1 MKYLRRVL
9 FSLFVSTGLL
19 GGAELALR
27 LVVPRDTLLF
37 SWEKSDAVLQAQT
50 GASPR
55 DVRLLP
61 KPNSSRSDRDG
72 EHLWST
78 QINAQGFRG
87 STPTVPSAPDR
98 YRVLAVGDSW
108 VYGIST
114 SQGHTFAERLEA
126 ELGEVDGR
134 RAEVINAGVPS
145 FSAFDMLV
153 RYHDAMAWLKV
164 DALLVGAP
172 HNEGI
177 QSARAALRKRWY
189 AGIEA
194 GPQSELFLY
203 LGLRRMLA
211 WARTPRYAPGLDA
224 TAASAAMADLRAL
237 IEDGTKRGL
246 AVVFVAWGNRWENG
260 GVTRGDLSQWRG
272 LGAPLAAVGLSQ
284 RSCFGFSDEAHPSEA
299 GAYSAAVHVAS
310 VLRSG
315 QSDSTWVD
323 RPSCDDNGAVG
334 PAKTL
339 PSQ

>member
-1 MKYLRRVL
+1 
-9 FSLFVSTGLL
+9 
-19 GGAELALR
+19 
-27 LVVPRDTLLF
+27 LVVPRDALLF
-37 SWEKSDAVLQAQT
+37 SWEKSDAVLEAHAGT
-50 GASPR
+50 SPR

-61 KPNSSRSDRDG
+61 KPNSSRSDQDG
-72 EHLWST
+72 PHVWHT
-78 QINAQGFRG
+78 RINAQGFRG
-87 STPTVPSAPDR
+87 STPTRPSAPDR

-126 ELGEVDGR
+126 ELGDVDGR
-134 RAEVINAGVPS
+134 KAEVINAGVPS

-194 GPQSELFLY
+194 GPQSDLYLF

-211 WARTPRYAPGLDA
+211 WLRTPRYAPGLDA
-224 TAASAAMADLRAL
+224 TAATAAMADLRAL
-237 IEDGTKRGL
+237 TEDGKKRGL

-260 GVTRGDLSQWRG
+260 SVSRGDLRRWAG
-272 LGAPLAAVGLSQ
+272 LDATLAAVGLSQ

-299 GAYSAAVHVAS
+299 GAQAAAVHVAS

-315 QSDSTWVD
+315 LSDGAWVD
-323 RPSCDDNGAVG
+323 QPNCDENDAIG
-334 PAKTL
+334 PGKQRSG
-339 PSQ
+339 P